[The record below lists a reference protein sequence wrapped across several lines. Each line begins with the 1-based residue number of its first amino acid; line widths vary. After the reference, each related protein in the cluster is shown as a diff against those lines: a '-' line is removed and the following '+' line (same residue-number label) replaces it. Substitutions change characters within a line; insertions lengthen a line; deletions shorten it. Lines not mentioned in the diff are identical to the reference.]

1 MLLRKIGWRFIIF
14 IDTCSSGM
22 KFMRQCKWYVCDILR
37 YKTKAVN
44 QKYTAGYNLCI
55 PPNAMQVNPNRQ
67 SRWYFGGL
75 ASAGAACITHPLDLL
90 KVHLQTGDGSKTNTG
105 LIGHVSKVC
114 VFWNKNQ
121 LKDNSIDIIIRQ
133 WLLVIFY
140 ITLFLDN

>member
-1 MLLRKIGWRFIIF
+1 MKQMLLWKIGWRFIIF

-37 YKTKAVN
+37 YEIKAVN
-44 QKYTAGYNLCI
+44 QQYTAGYNLCI

-90 KVHLQTGDGSKTNTG
+90 KVHLQTGSGVSNSKNVANGSKTNIG
-105 LIGHVSKVC
+105 LIGHVTKVC
-114 VFWNKNQ
+114 MKC
-121 LKDNSIDIIIRQ
+121 LKSEPAKGTVIDM
-133 WLLVIFY
+133 L
-140 ITLFLDN
+140 